1 MSSDQEAIRLVR
13 EAMRAYIGE
22 LIEELCYWA
31 NELNRLESAGQAID
45 IPDSHMTSQEGTPDH
60 VEPEIEEQSPADRS
74 PGNVKEPH

>member
-31 NELNRLESAGQAID
+31 NELNRLESAVQPSD
-45 IPDSHMTSQEGTPDH
+45 LPDAHVTSQEGAPDH